1 MSTIRKDSI
10 IKRNDRCPCGSGK
23 KFKTCHSADAPQNR
37 GNYVAPQ
44 RSMSYIDTGESAV
57 RYVICDRT
65 GVKFFSDVD
74 NRILVFPSRETATAV
89 ALLDEFGSQ
98 EPAEINVAGVGP
110 TKWEHLQ
117 AKLPF
122 IEVESVEH
130 AIELV
135 RARIAKMQEQISGEK
150 SQESKEEISE
160 EKACAEESG
169 QVGLGEGPD
178 SGGRTVVNPV
188 GTALDDSGGANK
200 TSHAD

>member
-23 KFKTCHSADAPQNR
+23 KFKTCHSPDAPQNR
-37 GNYVAPQ
+37 VSYSAPVKA
-44 RSMSYIDTGESAV
+44 MSYIDTGEFAV

-74 NRILVFPSRETATAV
+74 NRILVFPSREAATAV
-89 ALLDEFGSQ
+89 ALLEEFGSQ
-98 EPAEINVAGVGP
+98 EPGEINVAGVGP

-122 IEVESVEH
+122 IEVESVEQ

-135 RARIAKMQEQISGEK
+135 RARIAKMQEQLNG
-150 SQESKEEISE
+150 EEITE
-160 EKACAEESG
+160 ETQPQEIAAPEGQEGGSG
-169 QVGLGEGPD
+169 
-178 SGGRTVVNPV
+178 
-188 GTALDDSGGANK
+188 A
-200 TSHAD
+200 

>member
-23 KFKTCHSADAPQNR
+23 KFKACHSPDAPQNR
-37 GNYVAPQ
+37 VSYSAPAKA
-44 RSMSYIDTGESAV
+44 MSYIDTGESAV

-74 NRILVFPSRETATAV
+74 NKILVFKSREDATAV

-98 EPAEINVAGVGP
+98 EPGEINVAGVGP

-130 AIELV
+130 AVELV
-135 RARIAKMQEQISGEK
+135 RARIAKMQEQISGQE
-150 SQESKEEISE
+150 SQENKEENPQTVADAST
-160 EKACAEESG
+160 
-169 QVGLGEGPD
+169 
-178 SGGRTVVNPV
+178 SGG
-188 GTALDDSGGANK
+188 DSAAE
-200 TSHAD
+200 SAD

>member
-23 KFKTCHSADAPQNR
+23 KFKSCHSPTAPHNHASQYATQAR
-37 GNYVAPQ
+37 AMQ
-44 RSMSYIDTGESAV
+44 YIDTGESAV

-74 NRILVFPSRETATAV
+74 NKILVFPSREIATAV

-98 EPAEINVAGVGP
+98 EPGEINVAGVGP

-122 IEVESVEH
+122 VEVESVER
-130 AIELV
+130 AVELV
-135 RARIAKMQEQISGEK
+135 RARIAKMQEQISGQE
-150 SQESKEEISE
+150 SQESKEE
-160 EKACAEESG
+160 ESPQAVTNDAASAG
-169 QVGLGEGPD
+169 D
-178 SGGRTVVNPV
+178 SASA
-188 GTALDDSGGANK
+188 GTD
-200 TSHAD
+200 

>member
-23 KFKTCHSADAPQNR
+23 KFKVCHSADAPQNR
-37 GNYVAPQ
+37 VNYVAPQ
-44 RSMSYIDTGESAV
+44 RSMNYIDTGESAV

-98 EPAEINVAGVGP
+98 EPGEINVAGVGP

-122 IEVESVEH
+122 VEVESVEH

-135 RARIAKMQEQISGEK
+135 RARIAKMQEQISGEE
-150 SQESKEEISE
+150 SQESKEESPP
-160 EKACAEESG
+160 AVSAAEET
-169 QVGLGEGPD
+169 
-178 SGGRTVVNPV
+178 GRVEES
-188 GTALDDSGGANK
+188 A
-200 TSHAD
+200 

>member
-10 IKRNDRCPCGSGK
+10 IKRNEKCPCGSGK
-23 KFKTCHSADAPQNR
+23 KFKACHSPDAPQNR
-37 GNYVAPQ
+37 MSYAAPA
-44 RSMSYIDTGESAV
+44 RAMSYIDTGESAV
-57 RYVICDRT
+57 RYVICDST

-74 NRILVFPSRETATAV
+74 NKILVFKSREDATAI

-98 EPAEINVAGVGP
+98 EPGEINVAGVGP

-130 AIELV
+130 AITLV
-135 RARIAKMQEQISGEK
+135 QARITKMQEQISGQE
-150 SQESKEEISE
+150 SQEENSE
-160 EKACAEESG
+160 EEKIGTEESG

-178 SGGRTVVNPV
+178 SGGSAGDSALRTEQSA
-188 GTALDDSGGANK
+188 GDRTDATTGA
-200 TSHAD
+200 D

>member
-23 KFKTCHSADAPQNR
+23 KFKACHSPDAPQNR
-37 GNYVAPQ
+37 VSYSAPAKA
-44 RSMSYIDTGESAV
+44 MSYIDTGESAV

-98 EPAEINVAGVGP
+98 EPGEINVAGVGP

-117 AKLPF
+117 TKLPF
-122 IEVESVEH
+122 IEVESVEQ

-135 RARIAKMQEQISGEK
+135 RARIDKMQEQISGEE
-150 SQESKEEISE
+150 SQENKEENPQAVADAST
-160 EKACAEESG
+160 
-169 QVGLGEGPD
+169 
-178 SGGRTVVNPV
+178 SGG
-188 GTALDDSGGANK
+188 DSAAE
-200 TSHAD
+200 SAD

>member
-1 MSTIRKDSI
+1 MSTIRKDSM

-23 KFKTCHSADAPQNR
+23 KFKACHSPAAPQNQV
-37 GNYVAPQ
+37 NYVAPA
-44 RSMSYIDTGESAV
+44 RSMNYIDTGESAV

-98 EPAEINVAGVGP
+98 EPGEINVAGVGP

-135 RARIAKMQEQISGEK
+135 RARIDKMQEQISGEE
-150 SQESKEEISE
+150 SQENKEENPQAVADAST
-160 EKACAEESG
+160 
-169 QVGLGEGPD
+169 
-178 SGGRTVVNPV
+178 SGG
-188 GTALDDSGGANK
+188 DSAAE
-200 TSHAD
+200 SAD